1 MASPEK
7 HTSLVARIFIA
18 FVGAMTIFA
27 LPAFA
32 STTGPIEDAV
42 NHSERLKVDRELDV
56 ARKPID
62 VLSFFGIKAGM
73 NIFDVSSG
81 GGYYTELVARI
92 VGSDGR
98 VVAHNVYAVAD
109 VFAKDEI
116 AEHYSKIRIPGVTR
130 VISEFKDIDLGVE
143 QFDVVLMIL
152 AYHDVYYS
160 EAGENYV
167 WTQTN
172 PSAFLKTVYDG
183 LKPGGVVGLV
193 DHADELG
200 APIENVAALHRID
213 PAIVR
218 RDFAAAGFVLEAEA
232 DFLANPDDDYSKSVF
247 DATVRR
253 KTDRFVIRFRKP
265 KQ

>member
-1 MASPEK
+1 MARPEELR
-7 HTSLVARIFIA
+7 SLVGRIIVV
-18 FVGAMTIFA
+18 FVSAVTIFA
-27 LPAFA
+27 LPVFA

-62 VLSFFGIKAGM
+62 VLSFFGIKEGM
-73 NIFDVSSG
+73 KIFDVTSG

-92 VGSDGR
+92 VGPDGH

-116 AEHYSKIRIPGVTR
+116 AEHYSKIRIPSVTR
-130 VISEFKDIDLGVE
+130 VISEFKDIDLGTE
-143 QFDVVLMIL
+143 QFDAVLMIL
-152 AYHDVYYS
+152 AYHDVYYA
-160 EAGENYV
+160 EIGENYV

-172 PSAFLKTVYDG
+172 PSAFLKTIYDG

-213 PAIVR
+213 PAVVR

-247 DATVRR
+247 DPAVRR

-265 KQ
+265 RR

>member
-7 HTSLVARIFIA
+7 LRSLVGRIFIA
-18 FVGAMTIFA
+18 FVSAVTIFA
-27 LPAFA
+27 LPVFA

-62 VLSFFGIKAGM
+62 VLSFFGIKEGM
-73 NIFDVSSG
+73 KIFDVTSG

-92 VGSDGR
+92 VGPDGH
-98 VVAHNVYAVAD
+98 VVAHNVYAAAD

-116 AEHYSKIRIPGVTR
+116 AERYSKIRIPGVTR

-143 QFDVVLMIL
+143 QFDAVLMIL
-152 AYHDVYYS
+152 AYHDVYFA
-160 EAGENYV
+160 ETGETFV

-172 PSAFLKTVYDG
+172 SSAFLKTIYDG

-200 APIENVAALHRID
+200 ASIENVAALHRID

-247 DATVRR
+247 DPAVRR
-253 KTDRFVIRFRKP
+253 NTDRFVIRFRKP
-265 KQ
+265 RQ